1 MVELHPERRSRKAT
15 ESKDLK
21 GEERMKKNNPCFAV
35 IDPGSYE
42 MSAIAARWTLAGDY
56 VIEGFAR
63 GGARGIRKGIVTDI
77 PSATDSI
84 AELLAKLTERT
95 GKRVREVYAGVT
107 SPSVG
112 MIPSS
117 GVVLLSKYGR
127 EVTEKDIEQ
136 CVEVGSAIKLPIE
149 IEPLHKIIRDYH
161 VDGEKGIK
169 NPVNLDGVKL
179 GVEMNVVTINSSAL
193 RNMARCIA
201 EAGFLPAGFVFSG
214 LALSYRMV
222 SDEDKVKGAALLDI
236 CKDITGAMV
245 FGGGIMTGC
254 KAFSMGLGELVSPD
268 GGMIDESRVDVM
280 TARVMSLPGWDRVS
294 SGVMVTGDGAFNEA
308 LIESLEKS
316 FKCPVKAGNFQTRPL
331 EELPSETI
339 AYAGGLGILDYLQEL
354 KHKEKIS
361 KSAFRRWYNR
371 MTRFVEKYF

>member
-1 MVELHPERRSRKAT
+1 
-15 ESKDLK
+15 
-21 GEERMKKNNPCFAV
+21 MKKNNPCFAV
-35 IDPGSYE
+35 IDPGSHE
-42 MSAIAARWTLAGDY
+42 MSAIAARWTGGGDY
-56 VIEGFAR
+56 VIEGYAR
-63 GGARGIRKGIVTDI
+63 GDARGIRKGIVTDI

-95 GKRVREVYAGVT
+95 GKRVREVYAGV
-107 SPSVG
+107 SSLSVN

-127 EVTEKDIEQ
+127 EVTDKDIEQ

-149 IEPLHKIIRDYH
+149 IEPLHKIIKDYH

-179 GVEMNVVTINSSAL
+179 GVEMNVVTIHSSAL
-193 RNMARCIA
+193 RNMARCIS
-201 EAGFLPAGFVFSG
+201 EAGFLPAGFIFSG
-214 LALSYRMV
+214 LALSYRMMT
-222 SDEDKVKGAALLDI
+222 DEDKVKGAALLDI
-236 CKDITGAMV
+236 SKDITSATV

-254 KAFSMGLGELVSPD
+254 KAFSMGLNELVSPD
-268 GGMIDESRVDVM
+268 GGIVDESRVDAM
-280 TARVMSLPGWDRVS
+280 TALVMSLPGWDKAA
-294 SGVMVTGDGAFNEA
+294 SGVVVTGEGAFNDH

-316 FKCPVKAGNFQTRPL
+316 FKCSVKAGNCQTKPL

-339 AYAGGLGILDYLQEL
+339 AYAGGLGILDLLQEQ
-354 KHKEKIS
+354 KRKEKFS
-361 KSAFRRWYNR
+361 KSPLRRWYNR